1 MVSKII
7 PEILHDF
14 SNRFSECLSDIKIC
28 SYDPYS
34 DVYLV
39 NSEYTCYN
47 FDKISETIF
56 KRHGYE
62 KMQSV
67 DTILPLIPEDR
78 ESKLYLI
85 EFKNSK
91 TIPYADIKGKILSSL
106 FTLENFYN
114 LQKDD
119 YKRIVTVTVVKS
131 RKSKQ
136 YLENIRKHQ
145 AKRSGKSPYKVEN
158 FRILEDFYGI
168 ESFKY
173 SPKEFIEFIE
183 QNNLVS

>member
-7 PEILHDF
+7 STILHDF
-14 SNRFSECLSDIKIC
+14 NNRFSDCLSDIKTC
-28 SYDPYS
+28 SYDSNSKFYF
-34 DVYLV
+34 V
-39 NSEYTCYN
+39 NSNYTCYN

-56 KRHGYE
+56 NRHDYE

-67 DTILPLIPEDR
+67 DTILPLIPVDR

-106 FTLENFYN
+106 FILENFYE

-131 RKSKQ
+131 RKSKK
-136 YLENIRKHQ
+136 YLENIRQHQ
-145 AKRSGKSPYKVEN
+145 AKRSGESPYKVEN
-158 FRILEDFYGI
+158 FRVLEDFYGI

-173 SPKEFIEFIE
+173 TPEKFIEFIE
-183 QNNLVS
+183 KNNLVS